1 MRSTILA
8 NSDISESDIL
18 LMTDRYGHGDDD
30 DDDDDDYLSP
40 RAGIIRAG
48 TASVTNRSRI

>member
-18 LMTDRYGHGDDD
+18 LMIDRYGHGDD